1 MREAKFRRQAIR
13 GPGIPLEVPMETP
26 LRELLPQALG
36 LKGAGGA
43 CVSEEGRSR
52 VSGLEVGGFLVG
64 DGFW

>member
-1 MREAKFRRQAIR
+1 
-13 GPGIPLEVPMETP
+13 METP

-43 CVSEEGRSR
+43 CVSEEGGSR
-52 VSGLEVGGFLVG
+52 VSGLEVGGCLVE